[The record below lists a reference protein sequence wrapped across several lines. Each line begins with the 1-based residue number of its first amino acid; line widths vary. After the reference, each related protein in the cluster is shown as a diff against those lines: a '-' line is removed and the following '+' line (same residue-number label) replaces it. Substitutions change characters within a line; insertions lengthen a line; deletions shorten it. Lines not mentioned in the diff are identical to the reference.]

1 MSFLFNVG
9 NMIIFLIDKN
19 LNILLCLC
27 NMKIYDILY
36 LKMFMDVEKNLK
48 RKNVFD
54 FKIFYK

>member
-1 MSFLFNVG
+1 
-9 NMIIFLIDKN
+9 MIIFLIDKN

-36 LKMFMDVEKNLK
+36 LKMFMDVEKILK